1 MADSITIDT
10 NHLGRAGVIAC
21 YLITGSVPILIDP
34 GPAVVLP
41 TIESALIDHNLRLAD
56 IGAILLTHIH
66 LDHAGAVGSIVAAHP
81 HIKVYVHHRGAPH
94 LIDPSRLLNSATR
107 IYGDMMGTLWGDFL
121 AIPESNLHILHGGE
135 SLTIGDQRF
144 NVYDAPGHAVHHVMY
159 HWNDAVFVGDNAGI
173 RMQGF
178 TYVRPATPP
187 PDIDLEALDRSIALM
202 RTLAPQR
209 LYLTHFGP
217 VSDVEAHLTRV
228 QQVNWRWANLVK
240 AWIDAGMPPDEQ
252 VTLLRQH
259 ATAEMGADATEAGI
273 QAYQKGASIEM
284 SWQGLHRYW
293 LKRQT
298 S

>member
-1 MADSITIDT
+1 MADCITIDT
-10 NHLGRAGVIAC
+10 HHLGRAGVIAC
-21 YLITGSVPILIDP
+21 YLINGSVPILVDP
-34 GPAVVLP
+34 GPTVVLP
-41 TIESALIDHNLRLAD
+41 TIESTLAEHQLRLAD

-94 LIDPSRLLNSATR
+94 IIDPSKLLNSATR
-107 IYGDMMGTLWGDFL
+107 IYGDMMETLWGDVL
-121 AIPESNLHILHGGE
+121 AIPETNLHILHGGE
-135 SLTIGDQRF
+135 HLTIGDQQF
-144 NVYDAPGHAVHHVMY
+144 AVYDAPGHAVHHVMY
-159 HWNDAVFVGDNAGI
+159 HWNNAVFVGDNAGI

-202 RTLAPQR
+202 RTLEPQQ

-228 QQVNWRWANLVK
+228 QQANWRWANLVK
-240 AWIDAGMPPDEQ
+240 DWIDTGMPPDEQ
-252 VTLLRQH
+252 IKKLRQH
-259 ATAEMGADATEAGI
+259 ATSEMGADATEAGI

>member
-1 MADSITIDT
+1 MADCITIDT

-21 YLITGSVPILIDP
+21 YLITGSVPILVDP

-41 TIESALIDHNLRLAD
+41 TIESALADHNLRLAD

-81 HIKVYVHHRGAPH
+81 HINVYVHHRGAPH
-94 LIDPSRLLNSATR
+94 LIDPSKLLNSAMR

-121 AIPESNLHILHGGE
+121 AIPETNLRILHGGE
-135 SLTIGDQRF
+135 TLTIGDQLF

-159 HWNDAVFVGDNAGI
+159 QWNNAVFVGDNAGI

-178 TYVRPATPP
+178 SYVRPATPP
-187 PDIDLEALDRSIALM
+187 PDINLEALDRSIALL

-228 QQVNWRWANLVK
+228 QQVNWHWAHLVK
-240 AWIDAGMPPDEQ
+240 TWIDAGMPPEEQ

-259 ATAEMGADATEAGI
+259 ATTEMGADATEAGI